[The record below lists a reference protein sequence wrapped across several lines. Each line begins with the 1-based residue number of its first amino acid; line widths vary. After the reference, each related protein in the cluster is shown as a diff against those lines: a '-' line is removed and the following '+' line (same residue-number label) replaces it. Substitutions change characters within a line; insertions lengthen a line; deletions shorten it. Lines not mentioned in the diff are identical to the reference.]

1 MHLDMDPYIAEDFG
15 PDDEEDQSKTV
26 WIRKLVNKRE
36 KLRTIYSG
44 YHNIFRVECR
54 RHLEKR
60 HIFCEV
66 LKGCDGMPL

>member
-26 WIRKLVNKRE
+26 WIRKL
-36 KLRTIYSG
+36 RTIYSG
-44 YHNIFRVECR
+44 CHNIFRVECR